1 MFRLVVINLFRNWL
15 RTALTLASVFVAL
28 FLFSSLGAV
37 LDTLQAAADSGS
49 RERLAVRHAISL
61 TNFLP
66 GYYKAQI
73 LAIPGVRRVCTQ
85 TWFGGRIPTEKGRM
99 RQQFA
104 VDDDFWPMYRKDVT
118 IVEWSPPQAEVSLPP
133 ETDSHLAAYWMERNA
148 CVVGVDLMKTH
159 GWKLGQ
165 TIHLDGTL
173 FRGTWDFT
181 IRGVYA
187 KREGGT
193 WSNDLILFHNEFLQE
208 KGLGGRDL
216 VGVFKVEIPDKTQSA
231 AIAKQI
237 DVLFENSDNAT
248 KSESEQAF
256 GAGFISMFGNVPFAL
271 RMIGFAV
278 VFTILVISANTMVMA
293 VRERTSEVGVLKTL
307 GFSDGAVF
315 GMIVAEAAII
325 TTCAGLAGALAAK
338 FLLVRIPNVPIFNSL
353 TITWST
359 VALAIAIAVGLG
371 VVSGFIPAWQ
381 ASRLRIVDALRRVD

>member
-66 GYYKAQI
+66 GSYKAQI
-73 LAIPGVRRVCTQ
+73 VAIPGVRRVCTQ

-104 VDDDFWPMYRKDVT
+104 VDDDFWPMYRKDFTV
-118 IVEWSPPQAEVSLPP
+118 VEWSPPQAEVSLPA
-133 ETDSHLAAYWMERNA
+133 ETDPHLAAYWMERNA

-159 GWKLGQ
+159 GWKIGQ

-173 FRGTWDFT
+173 FRGSWDFT

-193 WSNDLILFHNEFLQE
+193 WSNDLILFHNEYLQE
-208 KGLGGRDL
+208 RGLGGRDL

-325 TTCAGLAGALAAK
+325 TTCAGLAGALTAK

-353 TITWST
+353 TITWGT
-359 VALAIAIAVGLG
+359 VALAIGIAIGLG
-371 VVSGFIPAWQ
+371 VVSGFIPAWH

>member
-1 MFRLVVINLFRNWL
+1 MFQLVLVNLGRNRL

-28 FLFSSLGAV
+28 FLFSSLGAI

-66 GYYKAQI
+66 GSYKNRI

-104 VDDDFWPMYRKDVT
+104 VDDDFWPMYRKDIS
-118 IVEWSPPQAEVSLPP
+118 IVAWSEPQAPVTLPAD
-133 ETDSHLAAYWMERNA
+133 TDPHLAAYAVERTA
-148 CVVGVDLMKTH
+148 CVVGADLMKLH
-159 GWKLGQ
+159 GWKVGQ
-165 TIHLDGTL
+165 TIHLEGTL

-181 IRGVYA
+181 IRGVYHKA
-187 KREGGT
+187 PGGT
-193 WSNDLILFHNEFLQE
+193 WSDDLILFHNEYLQE
-208 KGLGGRDL
+208 NGLGGRDL
-216 VGVFKVEIPDKTQSA
+216 VGVFKADIPDKSQSA

-237 DVLFENSDNAT
+237 DALFENSDNAT

-278 VFTILVISANTMVMA
+278 VFTILVISANTMVMS
-293 VRERTSEVGVLKTL
+293 VRERTSEVAVLKTL
-307 GFSDGAVF
+307 GFTDGAVF
-315 GMIVAEAAII
+315 GMIVTEAAII
-325 TTCAGLAGALAAK
+325 TTGGGLAGALAAK
-338 FLLVRIPNVPIFNSL
+338 FLLVRVPNVPIFNSL
-353 TITWST
+353 TITWAT
-359 VALAIAIAVGLG
+359 VGAAIAIAVGLG
-371 VVSGFIPAWQ
+371 VISGFIPAWQ